1 MSRQRYEFDTE
12 QNAIIEGLAM
22 RLNIIGFVCFLI
34 GLGVLLMMFVRTGN
48 LLALLIAGLAIA
60 FGALAI
66 YAGQAFRKIT
76 TTPGN
81 NPCHTLL
88 RCRLVKVFVI
98 KIAKNSFLFT
108 VFSYAICCVHFRI

>member
-76 TTPGN
+76 TTQTRDID
-81 NPCHTLL
+81 HLVEALKTLNRVYNVQL
-88 RCRLVKVFVI
+88 AAIVAGAFGVAYFVWNVW
-98 KIAKNSFLFT
+98 K
-108 VFSYAICCVHFRI
+108 